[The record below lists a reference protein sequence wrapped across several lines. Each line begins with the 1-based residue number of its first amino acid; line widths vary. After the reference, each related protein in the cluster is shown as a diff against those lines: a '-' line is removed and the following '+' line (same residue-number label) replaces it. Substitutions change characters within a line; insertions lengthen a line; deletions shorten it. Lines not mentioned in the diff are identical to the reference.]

1 MKKDKNTQNF
11 QEKGGFEVDITMKKE
26 AIEDSFTEVPPADR
40 MKVFLSQCIG
50 PKAEPL
56 IEEGVEVR
64 YGEKIGGKEEQGKMM
79 VPVHS
84 PVTGTIEEIKKIRHP
99 LSGEKEEAVII
110 RTEDDKKESTYEPI
124 DVENASR
131 EELLDRVRE
140 AGIVG
145 LGGAA
150 FPTHVKLSEE
160 GISTLLINAKES
172 DPNLASDVRLM
183 MEKPEELIEGI
194 KLMGKILDVDDIIF
208 ATRTE
213 EGSTP
218 KFEKLLREN
227 DVKIERVRPNYSVG
241 SEVLLVKE
249 VLGKEVPSGDFPPS
263 VGTVVHNVATAHA
276 VAKAIRE
283 GKSLVSRG
291 ITFYSKKTGGKN
303 LWVRMGTPIEHI
315 FDFMDVSDHDFARVA
330 LGSIMMGPTVPDP
343 SHPLLKATSGLTGF
357 TRQERDAYEE
367 EKPCIRCGYCNTVC
381 PVDIYPQMI
390 MKAAKKEDVDRLM
403 NLDVLDC
410 INCAL
415 CSYVCPS
422 DIKLT
427 PHLNHAQDEMRKNKE

>member
-1 MKKDKNTQNF
+1 MKKDKNNQNF
-11 QEKGGFEVDITMKKE
+11 QEKGGFEVDITMKRE
-26 AIEDSFTEVPPADR
+26 AIEDSFTEVPPADK

-50 PKAEPL
+50 PKAKPL
-56 IEEGVEVR
+56 VEKGDEVK

-110 RTEDDKKESTYEPI
+110 KTEDDKKESTYEPI
-124 DVENASR
+124 DVEKASR

-194 KLMGKILDVDDIIF
+194 KLMGRILDVDDIIF

-218 KFEKLLREN
+218 KFEKLLRKN

-241 SEVLLVKE
+241 SEILLVKE
-249 VLGKEVPSGDFPPS
+249 VLGKEVPSGEFPPS

-276 VAKAIRE
+276 VAKAVKE
-283 GKSLVSRG
+283 GISLVSRG
-291 ITFYSKKTGGKN
+291 ITFYSEKTGGKN

-330 LGSIMMGPTVPDP
+330 LGSIMMGPTVPYS

-357 TRQERDAYEE
+357 SKKEKDPYEE

-390 MKAAKKEDVDRLM
+390 MKAAKKDYIERLK

-427 PHLNHAQDEMRKNKE
+427 PHLEKAQAEMRKIKE

>member
-1 MKKDKNTQNF
+1 MGKNEKSQDF
-11 QEKGGFEVDITMKKE
+11 QEEGGFEVDITMKRE
-26 AIEDSFTEVPPADR
+26 AIEDPFTEVPPADK
-40 MKVFLSQCIG
+40 MKVFLNQCVG
-50 PKAEPL
+50 PEAEPL
-56 IEEGVEVR
+56 VEEGDKVR
-64 YGEKIGGKEEQGKMM
+64 YGEKIGGKEEQGEML

-84 PVTGTIEEIKKIRHP
+84 PVNGTIEEIKKIRHP
-99 LSGEKEEAVII
+99 LSGEKENALII
-110 RTEDDKKESTYEPI
+110 KTEDAEEETTFEPI

-131 EELLDRVRE
+131 EELLKRVRD

-150 FPTHVKLSEE
+150 FPTHVKLSEK

-208 ATRTE
+208 ATRTA

-227 DVKIERVRPNYSVG
+227 DVEIERVRPNYSVG
-241 SEVLLVKE
+241 SEKLLVKE
-249 VLGKEVPSGDFPPS
+249 VLGKEVPSGEFPPS

-276 VAKAIRE
+276 VEKAVLE

-291 ITFYSKKTGGKN
+291 ITFYSEETGGQN
-303 LWVRMGTPIEHI
+303 LWVRMGTPIQHI
-315 FDFMDVSDHDFARVA
+315 FDFMDVSDHSFARVA
-330 LGSIMMGPTVPDP
+330 LGSIMMGPTVPDT
-343 SHPLLKATSGLTGF
+343 SYPLLKATSGLTGF
-357 TRQERDAYEE
+357 DRLDEYER

-390 MKAAKKEDVDRLM
+390 MKGAQKDDMKRLK

-422 DIKLT
+422 NIKLT
-427 PHLNHAQDEMRKNKE
+427 PHLDKAQKKMREADD